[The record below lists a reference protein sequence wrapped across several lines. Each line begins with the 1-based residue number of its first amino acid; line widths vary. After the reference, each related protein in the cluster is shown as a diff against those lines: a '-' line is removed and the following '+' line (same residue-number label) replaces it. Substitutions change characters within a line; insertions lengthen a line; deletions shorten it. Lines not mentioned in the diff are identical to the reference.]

1 MTQPAYDY
9 DPAKIQEGGKDQMR
23 FELGDTAIE
32 GGRDTCALS
41 DEEYAAIIEANA
53 GRGFQYAK
61 YKCLEAIMM
70 RMAFETDYSA
80 DGMSLSMSQRY
91 DRWKEM
97 WLRMQKQY
105 QTITASPAALGKN
118 KLDGGHYFRLG
129 MNDNPRTI
137 RPYSPFRKF

>member
-32 GGRDTCALS
+32 GGRDTCALA
-41 DEEYAAIIEANA
+41 DEEYAAILSAAA

-70 RMAFETDYSA
+70 RMAFEADYSA
-80 DGMSLSMSQRY
+80 DGLSISFSQRY
-91 DRWKEM
+91 DRWKEL
-97 WLRMQKQY
+97 WARMQKQY
-105 QTITASPAALGKN
+105 QSIKANPAALGDS
-118 KLDGGHYFRLG
+118 KLDGGH
-129 MNDNPRTI
+129 
-137 RPYSPFRKF
+137 

>member
-1 MTQPAYDY
+1 MPQQTYDY
-9 DPAKIQEGGKDQMR
+9 DPTKIKDGGKDQMR

-41 DEEYAAIIEANA
+41 DEEYTAIINGETE
-53 GRGFQYAK
+53 RGFQYAK

-70 RMAFETDYSA
+70 RLAYEVDYSA
-80 DGMSLSMSQRY
+80 DGLSLSLSQRY
-91 DRWKEM
+91 DRWKEL

-105 QTITASPAALGKN
+105 QYITANPVALGDN

-129 MNDNPRTI
+129 MNDNPRTV

>member
-1 MTQPAYDY
+1 MPQQTYDY
-9 DPAKIQEGGKDQMR
+9 DPTKIKDGGKDQMR

-41 DEEYAAIIEANA
+41 DEEYTAIINGETK
-53 GRGFQYAK
+53 RGFQYAK

-70 RMAFETDYSA
+70 RLAYEVDYSA
-80 DGMSLSMSQRY
+80 DGLSLSLSQRY
-91 DRWKEM
+91 DRWKEL

-105 QTITASPAALGKN
+105 QYITANPAALGDN

>member
-1 MTQPAYDY
+1 MPQQTYDY
-9 DPAKIQEGGKDQMR
+9 DPTKIKDSGKDQMR

-41 DEEYAAIIEANA
+41 DEEYTAIINGETE
-53 GRGFQYAK
+53 RGFQYAK

-70 RMAFETDYSA
+70 RLAYEVDYSA
-80 DGMSLSMSQRY
+80 GGLSLSLSQRY
-91 DRWKEM
+91 DRWKEL

-105 QTITASPAALGKN
+105 QYITANPAALGDN